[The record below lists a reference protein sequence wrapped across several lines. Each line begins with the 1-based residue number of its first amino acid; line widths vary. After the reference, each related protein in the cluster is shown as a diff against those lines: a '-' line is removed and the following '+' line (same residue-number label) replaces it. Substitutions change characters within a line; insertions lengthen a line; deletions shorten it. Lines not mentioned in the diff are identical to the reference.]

1 MGFFTFCPNV
11 LYKHFFVFQK
21 GNFSEA
27 IESYTN
33 AMQCDPK
40 SAILP
45 ANRAM
50 AYLKMKE
57 WGKAEADSTLSI
69 SIDETY
75 VKAYHRRATARKK
88 LGNYAKAVEDF
99 QKVLELEPNN
109 KLAQAEIQQVNFLK
123 ARSNER
129 VEIKAPAKPK
139 QENVKENLKNVFNS
153 NSPSKIPGQ
162 VFPINKPVHQRSTKP
177 LHRIG
182 NVQLFVNLI
191 FILYAR
197 WRFKI
202 V

>member
-1 MGFFTFCPNV
+1 M
-11 LYKHFFVFQK
+11 
-21 GNFSEA
+21 
-27 IESYTN
+27 
-33 AMQCDPK
+33 
-40 SAILP
+40 
-45 ANRAM
+45 
-50 AYLKMKE
+50 
-57 WGKAEADSTLSI
+57 
-69 SIDETY
+69 
-75 VKAYHRRATARKK
+75 
-88 LGNYAKAVEDF
+88 GNYAKAVEDF

-109 KLAQAEIQQVNFLK
+109 KLAQAEIQEVNFLK

-139 QENVKENLKNVFNS
+139 QENVKENLKNVFNI
-153 NSPSKIPGQ
+153 NSPPSKIPGQ